1 MLKKIT
7 KIDVFTSAPTAWLR
21 GSGPLRLLARAR
33 RHPNALLA
41 AIIGL
46 GVLLM
51 VIHWSGSARSLSP
64 QRAPAHG
71 AAGVEAPRRDPAA
84 VRDEAAAAG
93 RAETAAARAETAAA
107 RAETAAAERGE
118 AAHLGEGSVR

>member
-7 KIDVFTSAPTAWLR
+7 KIDVFTSALTAWWR

-51 VIHWSGSARSLSP
+51 VIHWSGSAQSQSA
-64 QRAPAHG
+64 QRAAAHG
-71 AAGVEAPRRDPAA
+71 VAGAEAPRRDPAA
-84 VRDEAAAAG
+84 VRGEAAAAG

-107 RAETAAAERGE
+107 RAETAAAVHGE
-118 AAHLGEGSVR
+118 AAHLAEGSVR